1 MNLKGKN
8 GVSIIAY
15 RVSQASMP
23 QHGEGISYHQ
33 QHMVMSK
40 KGMQN
45 PNPRTQHVKDIIQFI
60 QALEQDNK
68 GSLTRA

>member
-1 MNLKGKN
+1 
-8 GVSIIAY
+8 
-15 RVSQASMP
+15 MP